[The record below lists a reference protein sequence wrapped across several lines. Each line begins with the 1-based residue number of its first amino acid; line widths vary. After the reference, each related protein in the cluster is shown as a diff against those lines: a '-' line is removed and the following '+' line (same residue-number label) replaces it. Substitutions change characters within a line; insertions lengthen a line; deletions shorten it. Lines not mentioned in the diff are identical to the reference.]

1 MSFRNIK
8 TESRYKRLFF
18 HCFHRSGK
26 EDEPMKKNI
35 LSDTLFT
42 LLMLCAATGISFG
55 FFLLGNKNVANITII
70 YTLALILT
78 AWRTTGYLYGIIAA
92 LFCVVAVNFFFSY
105 PYFRFNFFLDGYPVT
120 FIGML
125 AIALITST
133 TTTSLKLQ
141 QRAAAEQKQ
150 ALDEA
155 DREKLRANLLRAVS
169 HDLRTPLTSIIG
181 SSSSFLENYRELSD
195 EERTE
200 LISNIR
206 EDSQWLLN
214 MVENLLT
221 VTRINDASSNKV
233 KKSPEVVE
241 EVISEAIQRL
251 RKRLPDIQIRVDMP
265 DHFLMISMD
274 PTLIEQVLINLLE
287 NAFIHSGSK
296 APIDLIIRS
305 DPESIVFTVRDYGK
319 GIAEERLPYIFEGT
333 QTSSENADGHKGIGI
348 GLSICKTIIQAH
360 GGRIAARNHTGTGG
374 AEFTFTLPKEKEDLI
389 NA

>member
-1 MSFRNIK
+1 M
-8 TESRYKRLFF
+8 L
-18 HCFHRSGK
+18 
-26 EDEPMKKNI
+26 MKKKI

-42 LLMLCAATGISFG
+42 ILMLGAATAVSFG
-55 FFLLGNKNVANITII
+55 FFYFGNENIANITVI
-70 YTLALILT
+70 YILALILT
-78 AWRTTGYLYGIIAA
+78 SWRTSGYPYGIISA
-92 LFCVVAVNFFFSY
+92 LFCVFAVNFFFSY
-105 PYFRFNFFLDGYPVT
+105 PYFRFNFSLAGYPVT

-125 AIALITST
+125 AITVITSA
-133 TTTSLKLQ
+133 TTTSLKRQ
-141 QRAAAEQKQ
+141 QRAVADREK
-150 ALDEA
+150 ALAEA

-181 SSSSFLENYRELSD
+181 SSSSFLENYKELTD
-195 EERTE
+195 FERTE

-221 VTRINDASSNKV
+221 VTRINDCSGDKV
-233 KKSPEVVE
+233 KKTPEVVE

-251 RKRLPDIQIRVDMP
+251 KKRLPDICIQVNMP
-265 DHFLMISMD
+265 NDFLMLSMD

-296 APIDLIIRS
+296 SPIDLTVQNTPDYIAFS
-305 DPESIVFTVRDYGK
+305 VRDYGN
-319 GIAEERLPYIFEGT
+319 GIARNRLPYIFEGQ

-348 GLSICKTIIQAH
+348 GLSICKTIIRAH
-360 GGRIAARNHTGTGG
+360 GGEISARNHTGVTGSEPAG
-374 AEFTFTLPKEKEDLI
+374 AEFTFTLPKEKEDMN